1 MRQEKKIF
9 LVGKGHLGEYISKLI
24 PVSGFTKRK
33 GDKNAHLFSLDSKN
47 INLNISPDSTHSIW
61 TIPPHP
67 KTTQGL
73 SFLKNTS
80 LIFISSTGVFDSGA
94 YSNDS
99 SPDGHTSNAKLL
111 TEAENF
117 IKKNFKNYLIIRPA
131 GLVDS
136 KRHPKR
142 FFQKPKSIPAA
153 NHRVNLVHTEDVAR
167 LIKHHLESPLPFNQV
182 NIVSKTDCTKKDF
195 YLPLIKNQVE
205 LRVSDKSEKS
215 FDLEWM
221 NNCNFELKYPDLQE
235 YFKNNP

>member
-9 LVGKGHLGEYISKLI
+9 LVGKGHLGEYISKLVQI
-24 PVSGFTKRK
+24 SDFTKRQ
-33 GDKNAHLFSLDSKN
+33 GAVSTHLFDLNSKN
-47 INLNISPDSTHSIW
+47 INLNIPADTTHSIW
-61 TIPPHP
+61 TIPPHHQTI
-67 KTTQGL
+67 KGL
-73 SFLKNTS
+73 SFLKNTT
-80 LIFISSTGVFDSGA
+80 LIFISSTGVFDSGS
-94 YSNDS
+94 YTNESN
-99 SPDGHTSNAKLL
+99 PDGRTPNAKLL
-111 TEAENF
+111 IEAENF
-117 IKKNFKNYLIIRPA
+117 IEKNFKNYLIIRPA

-142 FFQKPKSIPAA
+142 FFQKSKSIPSA

-182 NIVSKTDCTKKDF
+182 NIVSKTNCTKKDF
-195 YLPLIKNQVE
+195 YLPLIKDEVE
-205 LRVSDKSEKS
+205 LKVSDKSEKS